1 MRGETARET
10 REIFD
15 RGSRVA
21 ASVGVSG
28 SVSVSDQ
35 RVAASMGVSGS
46 VSVSVGGKR
55 IADRGS
61 RIAFRSRSRVPQA
74 ARRECAR
81 EASRWW
87 RGACGHEVPEGGS
100 SQTATA
106 HATAHGSR
114 QPRAVGRLTLV
125 AAVWFMAAA
134 PARAQHA
141 AGPANAEAVIDLY
154 NQWRFVEAER
164 TLDQL
169 RQRAPGQ
176 PETSY
181 AEGYER
187 FLSGVYP
194 EAVAKLKA
202 AAAGAPADE
211 LLHLAEGA
219 ATSIA
224 GHEERRS
231 QHFVIRFPP
240 EDAVLADYALEALEA
255 ASSALGSD
263 LGFVPPRLIPVDI
276 LRSPADLALVTALTV
291 EDVERTGT
299 IAVSKWGRIML
310 TTPRAMR
317 LGYAWLD
324 SLSHELVH
332 YAIAFLTHDRA
343 PVWLQEGLA
352 KFLEHRWRTPPGLD
366 LTPSMQH
373 LLAKGLAGNR
383 LISFEAMHPSMAKL
397 PTAEDAS
404 LAFAEVATAVG
415 LLHTT
420 GGAPALRQVLSMVAE
435 GADARLAVARAYG
448 GSGTWADFEKAWRA
462 FMVAQHYKVIPGFEV
477 LAPKYRKRSAIA
489 SRRAPLEDEASP
501 GRAGSERF
509 LRLGNMLLQRGRVRA
524 AASEYEKGSKEAGP
538 DMWVFSVKLGRS
550 YLAMGEA
557 DRALAA
563 VARVQSLYPE
573 IPWPHLIAGQ
583 ALLAKGDAAGAVA
596 PLLASLAANPFDP
609 SVHCSLAEA
618 YKKLASDAASADKRQ
633 RAERDCR
640 TMTK

>member
-1 MRGETARET
+1 M
-10 REIFD
+10 
-15 RGSRVA
+15 
-21 ASVGVSG
+21 
-28 SVSVSDQ
+28 
-35 RVAASMGVSGS
+35 
-46 VSVSVGGKR
+46 KR
-55 IADRGS
+55 AL
-61 RIAFRSRSRVPQA
+61 
-74 ARRECAR
+74 C
-81 EASRWW
+81 
-87 RGACGHEVPEGGS
+87 
-100 SQTATA
+100 
-106 HATAHGSR
+106 
-114 QPRAVGRLTLV
+114 LLV
-125 AAVWFMAAA
+125 LLFAA
-134 PARAQHA
+134 PARAQHTVEV
-141 AGPANAEAVIDLY
+141 GNAEAVIELY
-154 NQWRFVEAER
+154 NQWRFAEAER
-164 TLDQL
+164 ALDQL
-169 RQRAPGQ
+169 RQHYPGQ
-176 PETSY
+176 PETLY

-187 FLSGVYP
+187 FLSGAYP
-194 EAVAKLKA
+194 QAVAKLKA
-202 AAAGAPADE
+202 ASAGVPTDE

-231 QHFVIRFPP
+231 QHFAIRFPP

-255 ASSALGSD
+255 AATALGTD
-263 LGFVPPRLIPVDI
+263 LGFVPPRMIPVDI
-276 LRSPADLALVTALTV
+276 LRSPADLALVTSLTV

-332 YAIAFLTHDRA
+332 YAIATLTHDRA

-352 KFLEHRWRTPPGLD
+352 KFLEYRWRNPPGLD

-373 LLAKGLAGNR
+373 LLAKALAGNR

-397 PTAEDAS
+397 PTSEDAS
-404 LAFAEVATAVG
+404 LAFAEVATAIG
-415 LLHTT
+415 LLHAT
-420 GGAPALRQVLSMVAE
+420 GGAPALRQTLALVAE
-435 GADARLAVARAYG
+435 GADARLAVARAFG
-448 GSGTWADFEKAWRA
+448 GTGAWVDFEKAWRG

-489 SRRAPLEDEASP
+489 SRRAPLEDEASQE
-501 GRAGSERF
+501 RAGAERF
-509 LRLGNMLLQRGRVRA
+509 LRLGNMLIQRGRMRA
-524 AASEYEKGSKEAGP
+524 AAVEYEKGSKEAGP
-538 DMWVFSVKLGRS
+538 DMWVFAVKLGRS
-550 YLAMGEA
+550 YLGMGEA

-609 SVHCSLAEA
+609 SVHCSLVEA
-618 YKKLASDAASADKRQ
+618 YKKLPADAVPTSRRL

-640 TMTK
+640 ELTK